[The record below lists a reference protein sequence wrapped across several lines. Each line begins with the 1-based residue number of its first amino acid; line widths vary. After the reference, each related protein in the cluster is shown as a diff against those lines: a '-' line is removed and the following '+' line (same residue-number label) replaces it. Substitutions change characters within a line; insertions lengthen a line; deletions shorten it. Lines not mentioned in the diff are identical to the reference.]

1 MGVPLPMLKVKQK
14 TPNKNYV
21 RETLI
26 MNKKTPNNFIAR
38 EITEIDQKFIPY
50 TLENFI
56 NSSQLIDYQI

>member
-1 MGVPLPMLKVKQK
+1 M
-14 TPNKNYV
+14 PNKNRA
-21 RETLI
+21 RELSI